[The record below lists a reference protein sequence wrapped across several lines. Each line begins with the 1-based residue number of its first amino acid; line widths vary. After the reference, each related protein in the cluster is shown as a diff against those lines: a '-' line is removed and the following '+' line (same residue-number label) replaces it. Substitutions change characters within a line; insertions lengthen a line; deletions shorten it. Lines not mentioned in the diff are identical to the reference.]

1 MRSPFSAQLRI
12 IKMKTTTELE
22 IESILQRI
30 AFCAIPIDWKSENPL
45 PGVGER
51 KSKFRGPGA
60 DYIEFM
66 PFEDGDDPRHIN
78 WAMTAQ
84 AADEDI
90 IWRTVH
96 QEEKEVKSVV
106 LVKAGHSMDFGTVR
120 TTKRHLAAEMTAS
133 IFFAL
138 DKTRDKAG
146 MILYSRDAVLEDL
159 QPKSAMTNLYPAL
172 TAILECDPYAP
183 AAIEQKGDGLAK
195 ALSGLPLQKSLVFIV
210 SDFADMSEKDWQE
223 LGNAA
228 CYHDIICIYVQDRR
242 ERELPKL
249 PGILGWL
256 GCFYSFVDAS
266 GNQKILWNNA
276 RTRRKY
282 AENFKKHEAQ
292 LLAALEERLCQ
303 SIVVSTEEGD
313 AALPKVLDLF
323 SGHC

>member
-1 MRSPFSAQLRI
+1 
-12 IKMKTTTELE
+12 MKTTTELE

-51 KSKFRGPGA
+51 KSKYRGPGA
-60 DYIEFM
+60 DYVEFV
-66 PFEDGDDPRHIN
+66 PFEDGDDPRYIN
-78 WAMTAQ
+78 WAMTAR
-84 AADEDI
+84 ATDDEV

-96 QEEKEVKSVV
+96 QEEKEVKSVI
-106 LVKAGHSMDFGTVR
+106 LVKTGHSMDFGTVR

-172 TAILECDPYAP
+172 EAILTADPYAP
-183 AAIEQKGDGLAK
+183 TAIKQKGDGLAK
-195 ALSGLPLQKSLVFIV
+195 ALSGLPTQKSLVFVV
-210 SDFADMSEKDWQE
+210 SDFMDMTDKDWLE

-228 CYHDIICIYVQDRR
+228 TYHDIVCIYVQDRR

-249 PGILGWL
+249 PGLLGFL
-256 GCFYSFVDAS
+256 GCFYAIQDYD
-266 GNQKILWNNA
+266 GNRRIIWNNA

-282 AENFKKHEAQ
+282 AANFKKHEAAI
-292 LLAALEERLCQ
+292 LSALEERLCQ
-303 SIVVSTEEGD
+303 TMVVSTEEGD

-323 SGHC
+323 AGHC

>member
-1 MRSPFSAQLRI
+1 
-12 IKMKTTTELE
+12 MKNTTELE
-22 IESILQRI
+22 IENILQRI

-51 KSKFRGPGA
+51 KSKYRGPGA
-60 DYIEFM
+60 DYVEFV

-78 WAMTAQ
+78 WAMTAR
-84 AADEDI
+84 ATDDDI

-106 LVKAGHSMDFGTVR
+106 LVKSGFSMDFGTVR

-146 MILYSRDAVLEDL
+146 LILYTRDSVLEDL
-159 QPKSAMTNLYPAL
+159 QPKAAMTNLYPAL
-172 TAILECDPYAP
+172 EAILECDPYAP
-183 AAIEQKGDGLAK
+183 SAIEQKGDGLSK

-210 SDFADMSEKDWQE
+210 SDFEDMSDKDWQE

-228 CYHDIICIYVQDRR
+228 CYHDIVCIYVQDRR

-249 PGILGWL
+249 PGFLGWL
-256 GCFYSFVDAS
+256 GCFYVIEDHD
-266 GNQKILWNNA
+266 GNRRLIWNNS
-276 RTRRKY
+276 RTRRVY
-282 AENFKKHEAQ
+282 NANFKKHEA
-292 LLAALEERLCQ
+292 AIINALEDRLCQ
-303 SIVVSTEEGD
+303 CLVVSTEEGD
-313 AALPKVLDLF
+313 AAIPKVLDLF